1 MKRKRK
7 RKLENYDN
15 LIKKNKGS
23 DITFVKQ
30 VPLHT
35 RKRLKRLSKIDDKVY
50 FVKEVAGVRPTRTK
64 ENINKMKLITNNI
77 EVSLDNTTLLL
88 AVEFNF
94 SPKNI
99 K

>member
-1 MKRKRK
+1 M
-7 RKLENYDN
+7 
-15 LIKKNKGS
+15 
-23 DITFVKQ
+23 
-30 VPLHT
+30 PLHT

-64 ENINKMKLITNNI
+64 ENINKMKLITDHI
-77 EVSLDNTTLLL
+77 EASLDNTTLLL

>member
-1 MKRKRK
+1 M
-7 RKLENYDN
+7 
-15 LIKKNKGS
+15 
-23 DITFVKQ
+23 
-30 VPLHT
+30 PLHT

-50 FVKEVAGVRPTRTK
+50 FVKEVAGGRPTRTK
-64 ENINKMKLITNNI
+64 ENINKMKLITDHI
-77 EVSLDNTTLLL
+77 EASLDNTTLLL